1 MIAKSGDEQLEAE
14 VNMEFKNLGI
24 NSEILRAID
33 EQGYTTPT
41 PIQEQSIPKILEGND
56 ILGLAQTGTGKTAAF
71 ALPTLQRLSEA
82 KTNKTKKH
90 IRALVL
96 TPTREL
102 GIQIFESFKTYG
114 KYVPL
119 KTTVIFGGVN
129 QTKQIS
135 TLRSGVDVL
144 VATPGRL
151 LDLIKQKHIDLS
163 MIEIFVLDEADRM
176 LDMGFIHDIRR
187 VVSLLPKK
195 KQTLFFSATMP
206 KEMEEIVDNLLVNP
220 TQVSVTPVSS
230 TVATVEQFAQ
240 YVDQNHKTDLLV
252 KLLKEKAG
260 EQMLVFTRTKHG
272 ANKVVKDLLKH
283 DITAQAIHGNKSQN
297 ARQLALGNFKANQTQ
312 VLVATDIASRGID
325 IHELSYVVN
334 YDMPDVPETYVH
346 RIGRTG
352 RAGYTG
358 QSISYISFQEIEM
371 LKDVEKLIKKK
382 IKVLANEQYP
392 LIDKSE
398 KKKPMQ
404 SKRSKSTKPAKQ
416 VKPTRKP
423 AKKTEAKSDLFKRK
437 YSSKLKTKNRKKE
450 G

>member
-14 VNMEFKNLGI
+14 ENMEFKNLGI

-230 TVATVEQFAQ
+230 TVATVEQFA
-240 YVDQNHKTDLLV
+240 L
-252 KLLKEKAG
+252 
-260 EQMLVFTRTKHG
+260 TK
-272 ANKVVKDLLKH
+272 
-283 DITAQAIHGNKSQN
+283 II
-297 ARQLALGNFKANQTQ
+297 R
-312 VLVATDIASRGID
+312 
-325 IHELSYVVN
+325 
-334 YDMPDVPETYVH
+334 
-346 RIGRTG
+346 RI
-352 RAGYTG
+352 Y
-358 QSISYISFQEIEM
+358 
-371 LKDVEKLIKKK
+371 
-382 IKVLANEQYP
+382 
-392 LIDKSE
+392 
-398 KKKPMQ
+398 
-404 SKRSKSTKPAKQ
+404 
-416 VKPTRKP
+416 
-423 AKKTEAKSDLFKRK
+423 
-437 YSSKLKTKNRKKE
+437 
-450 G
+450 